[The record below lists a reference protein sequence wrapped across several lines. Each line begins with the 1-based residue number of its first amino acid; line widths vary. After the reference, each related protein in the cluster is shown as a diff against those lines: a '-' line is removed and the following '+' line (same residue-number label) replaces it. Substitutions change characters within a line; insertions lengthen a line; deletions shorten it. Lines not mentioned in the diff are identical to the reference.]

1 MDDKRS
7 KAKTSVRAA
16 SEWTAEK
23 VWAVGYLIKLTLASR
38 S

>member
-1 MDDKRS
+1 MHKRS
-7 KAKTSVRAA
+7 KVGERVRAA

-23 VWAVGYLIKLTLASR
+23 FWAVGYLIKLSLASR

>member
-1 MDDKRS
+1 MDRRRGIS
-7 KAKTSVRAA
+7 TGIKAAG
-16 SEWTAEK
+16 EWTAEK

>member
-1 MDDKRS
+1 MDNKRS
-7 KAKTSVRAA
+7 RVKAGVRAA

>member
-1 MDDKRS
+1 MNKRS
-7 KAKTSVRAA
+7 KMRAGMRTA

>member
-1 MDDKRS
+1 MQKNKRIG
-7 KAKTSVRAA
+7 AGVRAA
-16 SEWTAEK
+16 SEWTVEK